1 MIRVLAGASQQAPL
15 SLSSERLVPLI
26 RVLAGRGK
34 PAECAAIAVHCLRF
48 GQGCW
53 VSRALVV
60 GSRPL
65 YSCSFTS

>member
-1 MIRVLAGASQQAPL
+1 
-15 SLSSERLVPLI
+15 LSSERLVHPLI
-26 RVLAGRGK
+26 RVLAWQGQAST
-34 PAECAAIAVHCLRF
+34 PAPAIAVHCLRF